1 MIKIEHTEV
10 VGWEHAIRGMRNPM
24 NSWERSD
31 SGNNVITLCG
41 SSKFKDEFIKVQKE
55 LSLKGYLV
63 LSLGLFGHSGDEEAW
78 EKKDLLDK
86 VHTKKIDISS
96 SVFVIDV
103 GGYIGEST
111 RREIDYARRYGKKVY
126 YYSHNDLEN
135 IQPAEASFIGPND
148 HDLMMR
154 LAKGGPVHAKY
165 RRMIAVY
172 VDIMAPLYWWK
183 EFDTYKV
190 GTVAN
195 SCSTMHKI
203 AAKEFM
209 LEDFSCE
216 HLITPKTAPDEYDWT
231 GENYDIPIVCLKYII
246 YTLNLYR
253 KKYLETKTK
262 PMKNEAARKELM
274 KKYWWQMIQ
283 LLPSSYNQKRTVM
296 LNYEVLAGIYPMR
309 KNHKLDEWKE
319 FCDWIETLPYSEII
333 TGMSEL
339 EKMIRIGEKIN
350 EGIKTSLYED
360 WKRQNFEFRN
370 SLQPI

>member
-1 MIKIEHTEV
+1 MIKFENTEV
-10 VGWEHAIRGMRNPM
+10 LGWEHAIRGMRNPK
-24 NSWERSD
+24 NSWEKSD
-31 SGNNVITLCG
+31 SSNNVITLCG

-78 EKKDLLDK
+78 EKKGVLDR
-86 VHTKKIDISS
+86 VHMQKIDISS

-111 RREIDYARRYGKKVY
+111 GREIDYARHYDKKVY

-135 IQPAEASFIGPND
+135 IQAAKASCIGPND

-165 RRMIAVY
+165 RRMIVVY
-172 VDIMAPLYWWK
+172 VDITAPLYWWK
-183 EFDTYKV
+183 EYDTYKV

-203 AAKEFM
+203 AEKEFV
-209 LEDFSCE
+209 LDDFSCE
-216 HLITPKTAPDEYDWT
+216 HLLQSASTIQLELYSALACAPVRDGKPQWTPMMHLLSTIAA
-231 GENYDIPIVCLKYII
+231 
-246 YTLNLYR
+246 LNHYR
-253 KKYLETKTK
+253 QKYLETKD
-262 PMKNEAARKELM
+262 

-309 KNHKLDEWKE
+309 KDHKLDEWRE
-319 FCDWIETLPYSEII
+319 FCRWIEGLPYSELI
-333 TGMSEL
+333 TGLSES
-339 EKMIRIGEKIN
+339 EMEEVR
-350 EGIKTSLYED
+350 
-360 WKRQNFEFRN
+360 RM
-370 SLQPI
+370 